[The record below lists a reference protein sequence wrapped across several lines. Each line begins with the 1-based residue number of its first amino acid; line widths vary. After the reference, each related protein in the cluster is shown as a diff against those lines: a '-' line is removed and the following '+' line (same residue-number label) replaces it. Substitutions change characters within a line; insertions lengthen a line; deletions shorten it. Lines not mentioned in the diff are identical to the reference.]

1 MNDRTTPGTAYD
13 RFRWAEELFADRQ
26 YRTAAQV
33 LEQVLHPENAD
44 ELGGVGTTDA
54 RLLLARAYFFSAQLR
69 GAEREARA
77 VLDQQPTEAYAAL
90 LLGRTL
96 QRGQR
101 HDEARTYLAM
111 AEAMGLSADG

>member
-1 MNDRTTPGTAYD
+1 MEQPITPMGAYD

-33 LEQVLHPENAD
+33 LEHVLHPDNVD

-54 RLLLARAYFFSAQLR
+54 RLLLARAYFFSAQLGR
-69 GAEREARA
+69 AEREART
-77 VLDQQPTEAYAAL
+77 VLEDQPTEAYAAL

-111 AEAMGLSADG
+111 AEAMGLSADR